1 MIDRKE
7 GIKIL
12 KEWVK
17 SSNLKRHLFATAY
30 CMEAYAEK
38 LMKDKDKWFL
48 TGLFH
53 DLDYEK
59 FPNEH
64 PFRAIEF
71 LKDKVD
77 KEIIEAIRKHAFPEI
92 KRESD
97 LERFLVAVDELT
109 GFLIAVSLVMPQKTF
124 KEIKLST
131 FKKKWKDKA
140 FARAVDRKLVENF
153 VNEVNLNMEEHVE
166 FMLKVLS
173 EKEKDLYDD

>member
-17 SSNLKRHLFATAY
+17 NSNLRKHLYATAY

-38 LMKDKDKWFL
+38 LGKDKDKWFL
-48 TGLFH
+48 TGLLH

-59 FPNEH
+59 YPDEH
-64 PFRAIEF
+64 PFKAIEF

-77 KEIIEAIRKHAFPEI
+77 EDVIEAIRKHAFPEL
-92 KRESD
+92 KRESE
-97 LERFLVAVDELT
+97 LEKFLVAIDELT
-109 GFLIAVSLVMPQKTF
+109 GFLIAVSLVMPQKSF
-124 KEIKLST
+124 KEIKLTT

-140 FARAVDRKLVENF
+140 FARGVDRKLVETF
-153 VNEVNLNMEEHVE
+153 VSEANLVMEEHVD

-173 EKEKDLYDD
+173 DKEKDLYDD